1 MKRRLGIAIS
11 LVVTL
16 AAVLAPSTHAQ
27 KGVLGTG
34 APPSRGVLDPAGE
47 FRYIA
52 LGAGEGTTVA
62 KIATDGGTL
71 EQSLYLDR
79 WLVVPSVAYDGS
91 AGGISADGQTLVL
104 SQPGVRFPQLRS
116 EFTVLETGRLKAI
129 EQITLPGTFTYD
141 AISPDGRSLY
151 LIEYTSP
158 RDLTEYEV
166 RVFDLDR
173 GRLEPEPV
181 VDPSEPQEEMY
192 GSPITRAMSPDGR
205 WAYTLYDGSEYPF
218 IHALDTVGRTA
229 VCIDL
234 ELLSGKRDSLYRFEL
249 EPSPDGERLS
259 VLDRGDPKAVV
270 DLESFEVADPKAL
283 ARTSAS
289 DEAEEADALPWL
301 ALGGG
306 VGLSALAIV
315 ALGRRH
321 REAAS

>member
-1 MKRRLGIAIS
+1 MRRRFGISVLLA
-11 LVVTL
+11 VAL
-16 AAVLAPSTHAQ
+16 AAMVAPAAPAQ

-34 APPSRGVLDPAGE
+34 AAPSRGVLDPGEE
-47 FRYIA
+47 FRYTA
-52 LGAGEGTTVA
+52 LAAGEGTTVA
-62 KIATDGGTL
+62 KIATDGGML
-71 EQSLYLDR
+71 ERSVYLER

-91 AGGISADGQTLVL
+91 PGGLSADGQTLVL
-104 SQPGVRFPQLRS
+104 AQPGVRFPQTRS
-116 EFTVLETGRLKAI
+116 EFTAFETDRLRAI
-129 EQITLPGTFTYD
+129 EQIELPGTFTYD

-234 ELLSGKRDSLYRFEL
+234 ELLADQRKTLYRFEL
-249 EPSPDGERLS
+249 EPSRDGARLD
-259 VLDRGDPKAVV
+259 VLDRGEPQASV
-270 DLESFEVADPKAL
+270 DLDTFEVADPQTV
-283 ARTSAS
+283 ARS
-289 DEAEEADALPWL
+289 EPGADAGDVAALPWL
-301 ALGGG
+301 AVGGG
-306 VGLSALAIV
+306 LGLAALAILG
-315 ALGRRH
+315 LGRR
-321 REAAS
+321 RQA